1 MDRFRAPNPQL
12 LMKAAVRAAACFPIT
27 KVHKGSEMKETTIAR
42 NAFKFGPWLVAAMLC
57 GANLTALHADT
68 MTFSGTI
75 NQSIQ
80 DGTGPAV
87 NNPAL
92 NNIPDGA
99 SYTVSLTFNGSIHS
113 PGFYDLLDFDAAFTS
128 GGALENNFNSASV
141 IVTQSGGFD
150 QINALLCLASGSGC
164 NQGNELGLSF
174 MIPVAQ
180 LNGDNVSAQQIPGLL
195 PLDLLEDDGVTD
207 IQGSLTNYSY
217 SPPGTVSAVPEP
229 SSILLLVSIVA
240 IAVAQ
245 AKRRAGKLPV

>member
-1 MDRFRAPNPQL
+1 
-12 LMKAAVRAAACFPIT
+12 
-27 KVHKGSEMKETTIAR
+27 MKETTIAR
-42 NAFKFGPWLVAAMLC
+42 NAFKFGPWLVAVLFC

-75 NQSIQ
+75 NQSVQ

-92 NNIPDGA
+92 NNIPDDA
-99 SYTVSLTFNGSIHS
+99 PYTVSLTFNGSINS
-113 PGFYDLLDFDAAFTS
+113 PGVYDLLDLNASFAS
-128 GGALENNFNSASV
+128 GGAVENNFNSASV

-164 NQGNELGLSF
+164 NQGNDLSLSF
-174 MIPVAQ
+174 MIPAAQ
-180 LNGDNVSAQQIPGLL
+180 LNGDNVSAQQSSGLL

-207 IQGSLTNYSY
+207 IHGSLTNYSY

-229 SSILLLVSIVA
+229 SSIILLASLVTIAIV
-240 IAVAQ
+240 Q
-245 AKRRAGKLPV
+245 ARRRARNLLI

>member
-1 MDRFRAPNPQL
+1 
-12 LMKAAVRAAACFPIT
+12 
-27 KVHKGSEMKETTIAR
+27 MKETTIAR
-42 NAFKFGPWLVAAMLC
+42 NAFKFGPWLVAGLLC

-75 NQSIQ
+75 NQSVQ

-92 NNIPDGA
+92 NNIPDDA
-99 SYTVSLTFNGSIHS
+99 PYTVSLTFNGSINS
-113 PGFYDLLDFDAAFTS
+113 PGVYDLLDLNASFAS
-128 GGALENNFNSASV
+128 GGAIENNFNSASV
-141 IVTQSGGFD
+141 IVMQSGGLD

-164 NQGNELGLSF
+164 NQGNELDLTF

-180 LNGDNVSAQQIPGLL
+180 LNGDSVSAQQIPGML

-207 IQGSLTNYSY
+207 IHGSLTKYSY

-229 SSILLLVSIVA
+229 SSIVLLASLVA
-240 IAVAQ
+240 IAIAQ
-245 AKRRAGKLPV
+245 ARRRGRKLPA